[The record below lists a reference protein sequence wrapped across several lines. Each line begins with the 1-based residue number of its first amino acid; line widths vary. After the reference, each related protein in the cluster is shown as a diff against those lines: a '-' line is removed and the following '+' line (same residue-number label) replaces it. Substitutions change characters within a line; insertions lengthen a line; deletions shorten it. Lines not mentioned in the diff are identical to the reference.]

1 MATLTEV
8 RFAHED
14 GALADTLAA
23 LPDVNV
29 RVLPDRSTNPG
40 QVMHVMAFENAD
52 EETLAATLE
61 DDHTVRDVR
70 PMPEFDGHDLWGVA
84 FEDDTKLLAPR
95 VTQDDGFVV
104 DARSEASGRDPRGWH
119 ERWLLPD
126 RESVRNV
133 WSYARE
139 EGFEFEI
146 LDFHRQNGV
155 DVEYPIRDSLTD
167 EQRAALLAAFERGY
181 FAEPR
186 EASLEAVAD
195 ALGHSPSAA
204 GGRIKRG
211 MKSLIETTL
220 AVDYPQE

>member
-1 MATLTEV
+1 MSTLTEV

-14 GALADTLAA
+14 GALADTLDE
-23 LPDVNV
+23 LPDVDV
-29 RVLPDRSTNPG
+29 RVLPETSTDPG
-40 QVMHVMAFENAD
+40 QVMYVMAFENAD
-52 EETLAATLE
+52 ERTLEATLRR
-61 DDHTVRDVR
+61 DHTVSDVR
-70 PMPEFDGHDLWGVA
+70 PMPEFEGCNLWGVA
-84 FEDDTKLLAPR
+84 FDDETKLLGPR
-95 VTQDDGFVV
+95 VTRDGGFVV
-104 DARSEASGRDPRGWH
+104 DARSEGREQDPRGWH

-126 RESVRNV
+126 REAAHNI
-133 WSYARE
+133 WTYARE
-139 EGFEFEI
+139 EGFEFDV
-146 LDFHRQNGV
+146 LDLHRQSDV
-155 DVEYPIRDSLTD
+155 DVENPIRDSLTD
-167 EQRAALLAAFERGY
+167 QQRAALLTAYERGY

>member
-1 MATLTEV
+1 V

-14 GALADTLAA
+14 GALADTLDE
-23 LPDVNV
+23 LPDVDV
-29 RVLPDRSTNPG
+29 RVLPETSTDPE
-40 QVMHVMAFENAD
+40 QVMYVMAFENAD
-52 EETLAATLE
+52 EQTLEATLRR
-61 DDHTVRDVR
+61 DHTVSDVR
-70 PMPEFDGHDLWGVA
+70 PMPEFEGCNLWGVA
-84 FEDDTKLLAPR
+84 FEDETKLLGPR
-95 VTQDDGFVV
+95 VTRDGGFVV
-104 DARSEASGRDPRGWH
+104 DARSEGSDRDPRGWH

-126 RESVRNV
+126 REAAHNI
-133 WSYARE
+133 WTYARE
-139 EGFEFEI
+139 EGFEFDV
-146 LDFHRQNGV
+146 LDLHRQSDV
-155 DVEYPIRDSLTD
+155 DVENPIRDSLTD
-167 EQRAALLAAFERGY
+167 QQRAALLTAYERGY